1 MSIKSL
7 LLWEKWRPKTMD
19 DIILLPRIRKY
30 FESGLNQN
38 FIFYGHY
45 GTGKTTLARILIDKY
60 TKKSPY
66 LELNSSLYTSIDVL
80 RSDIEDFCKFKPMME
95 TDYTYKYVFL
105 DEFERVSI
113 QFQDAF
119 KAFIE
124 KYSKENI
131 RFIIT
136 TNHLNKISDGIKSRI
151 PVINFDCQ
159 NINEEKYLKQEIYK
173 RIAGKILPQEG
184 KEIPKEDLVSIIVKK
199 FPDFRSI
206 LVEVQNYIETG
217 NISNENYSVSNDI
230 KFKLYNMIFDKS
242 YDYEKIYQFLMI
254 NFGAEK
260 IDIMIKLLG
269 TQFIN
274 WCIFEKNIKSDKLF
288 KCNYIIA
295 DYSDKLENSID
306 PMILGITIVG
316 KFRDILI

>member
-1 MSIKSL
+1 MSVKSL
-7 LLWEKWRPKTMD
+7 LLWEKWRPKAMD
-19 DIILLPRIRKY
+19 DIILLPRIRKH

-38 FIFYGHY
+38 FIFHGHY
-45 GTGKTTLARILIDKY
+45 GTGKTTLARILIGRY
-60 TKKSPY
+60 TKNSPY
-66 LELNSSLYTSIDVL
+66 LELNSSLYTSIDIL
-80 RSDIEDFCKFKPMME
+80 RSDIEDFCKFMPMLE
-95 TDYTYKYVFL
+95 SDYTYKYVFL

-151 PVINFDCQ
+151 PSIDFDCQ
-159 NINEEKYLKQEIYK
+159 NIEEEKYLKKEIYK
-173 RIAGKILPQEG
+173 RITSKILPAEG
-184 KEIPKEDLVSIIVKK
+184 KEIPKEDLIYIINKK

-206 LVEVQNYIETG
+206 LVEVQNYIKTG
-217 NISNENYSVSNDI
+217 SISNEVSNISNKI
-230 KFKLYNMIFDKS
+230 KFDLYNMLFDES
-242 YDYEKIYQFLMI
+242 YDYEKIHHFLMS

-269 TQFIN
+269 SSFIN
-274 WCIFEKNIKSDKLF
+274 WCISEKSIKSDKLF

-306 PMILGITIVG
+306 PLILGITIVG
-316 KFRDILI
+316 KFRDILL